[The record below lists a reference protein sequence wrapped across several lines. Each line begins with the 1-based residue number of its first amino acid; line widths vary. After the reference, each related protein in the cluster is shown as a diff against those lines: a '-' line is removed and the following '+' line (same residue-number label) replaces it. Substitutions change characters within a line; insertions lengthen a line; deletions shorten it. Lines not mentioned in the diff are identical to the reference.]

1 MYKIEL
7 LAKKIKYL
15 FSSVIFFGTVYIV
28 FTLDLGFRFTLWRSI
43 SSKGLCTN
51 HVDKIRGIFDPLL
64 PHRRHFY

>member
-43 SSKGLCTN
+43 SSK
-51 HVDKIRGIFDPLL
+51 
-64 PHRRHFY
+64 Y